1 MISIKDIHKPRCGKT
16 YRFCP
21 TCGEKHPFRGC
32 YSKCNNVLANGNKHQ
47 TAKQI
52 TRSLPN
58 NLKKLDLDLG
68 TTPSKIHK
76 LIKSIKN
83 NEYRKTKNKMPL
95 LKDLDSLDQTLPLK
109 SQKQKQKQ
117 KDPIKCSVCL
127 ETKGNYKTLGC
138 NHKIC
143 TVCWENILISDNL
156 QDRCPLCRQD
166 MFSENWASYLFVKKN
181 HNSRHFKLFKVDDSM
196 IDYLDNDEI
205 FTD

>member
-1 MISIKDIHKPRCGKT
+1 MTSIKNTHKPRCGKT

-32 YSKCNNVLANGNKHQ
+32 YSKCNVITNKHQ

-58 NLKKLDLDLG
+58 NLKNLDLDLG
-68 TTPSKIHK
+68 ITPSKIHK

-83 NEYRKTKNKMPL
+83 NEYRERKNKMPL
-95 LKDLDSLDQTLPLK
+95 LKDSDSLDQALPFK
-109 SQKQKQKQ
+109 SLKQKQKQ
-117 KDPIKCSVCL
+117 PIKCCVCM

-143 TVCWENILISDNL
+143 TGCWETILISDTL
-156 QDRCPLCRQD
+156 QDNCPLCRQD

-181 HNSRHFKLFKVDDSM
+181 PNARHFKLFKVDDSM
-196 IDYLDNDEI
+196 IDYFDNEGV